1 MDVKVSVPVSVTNCP
16 NDIQP
21 WLDHNPGSQRKWRSF
36 VKFCPL
42 MGLTV
47 APDPIWLY
55 SYFICVHVFPQL
67 QHHRM
72 TFSNQSSTRKE
83 KMLESMTACSTSVFI
98 TRIWNPFGL
107 LCNPQLS
114 SPLALMLSSV
124 SSVFSPASTCVC

>member
-1 MDVKVSVPVSVTNCP
+1 MDVKVSVSVSDGL
-16 NDIQP
+16 NDVQP
-21 WLDHNPGSQRKWRSF
+21 WLEHNPGSQRTRRSF

-55 SYFICVHVFPQL
+55 SYFICVHVLPQL

-83 KMLESMTACSTSVFI
+83 TILDSMTARSTSVFV
-98 TRIWNPFGL
+98 TRIRNPSGL

>member
-1 MDVKVSVPVSVTNCP
+1 MDVKVSVSVPVSDGL

-21 WLDHNPGSQRKWRSF
+21 WLDQNPGSQQVRRSF

-47 APDPIWLY
+47 APDPIWLH
-55 SYFICVHVFPQL
+55 SYFICVPVFPQL

-83 KMLESMTACSTSVFI
+83 KMLESMTGRSTSVFL
-98 TRIWNPFGL
+98 TRIRNPSGL

-124 SSVFSPASTCVC
+124 SHVFSPASTCVC